1 MTSRKKQP
9 SKLREK
15 IEQLAEENE
24 YYSMLEGKNRAR
36 SVTVGNT
43 TGGLI
48 EIVMRS
54 DRATVHHIVR
64 PVEAVE
70 IIEQL
75 AAAAGLEIAKRPKQD
90 FTAWR
95 SWDLDTPD
103 DADWKGSAPW
113 QLSDKSK
120 RALKKQEIE
129 RFGILPA
136 PTNAEKPKLRAASRR
151 KKKVEEETEE

>member
-24 YYSMLEGKNRAR
+24 YYALLAGKDRAR
-36 SVTVGNT
+36 SVTIGNT

-113 QLSDKSK
+113 QLSDKAK

-136 PTNAEKPKLRAASRR
+136 STNIEKPKLKAASRR